1 MINEVL
7 KKLNKLIEDEPKI
20 GSLISVIFLFI
31 LIAILMLMSIIF
43 NLNMVI
49 IEEIKSII
57 GKLDEIDDYCDSL
70 SEKISQEDL
79 KEQDLL
85 HLIENEKLTAFEC
98 YRVIKEMK
106 KIREERRKIKHDME
120 IASSF
125 NKSKNKLIAK
135 EYRKFLIADLYKREK
150 QIGIKYNNKYYT
162 SEEIKKI
169 IKRS

>member
-1 MINEVL
+1 M
-7 KKLNKLIEDEPKI
+7 
-20 GSLISVIFLFI
+20 FL
-31 LIAILMLMSIIF
+31 
-43 NLNMVI
+43 

-85 HLIENEKLTAFEC
+85 HLIENEKLTTFEC

-106 KIREERRKIKHDME
+106 KIREERRKIKHDIE

-169 IKRS
+169 IKIFYTKMKRCK

>member
-1 MINEVL
+1 MVL
-7 KKLNKLIEDEPKI
+7 
-20 GSLISVIFLFI
+20 
-31 LIAILMLMSIIF
+31 
-43 NLNMVI
+43 

-85 HLIENEKLTAFEC
+85 HLIENEKLTTFEC

-125 NKSKNKLIAK
+125 NKSKNNLIAK

-162 SEEIKKI
+162 PEEIQRI
-169 IKRS
+169 VKRS

>member
-1 MINEVL
+1 
-7 KKLNKLIEDEPKI
+7 
-20 GSLISVIFLFI
+20 
-31 LIAILMLMSIIF
+31 
-43 NLNMVI
+43 
-49 IEEIKSII
+49 
-57 GKLDEIDDYCDSL
+57 
-70 SEKISQEDL
+70 
-79 KEQDLL
+79 
-85 HLIENEKLTAFEC
+85 
-98 YRVIKEMK
+98 MK
-106 KIREERRKIKHDME
+106 KIREERRKIKHDIE

>member
-1 MINEVL
+1 
-7 KKLNKLIEDEPKI
+7 
-20 GSLISVIFLFI
+20 
-31 LIAILMLMSIIF
+31 
-43 NLNMVI
+43 MVI

-120 IASSF
+120 IA
-125 NKSKNKLIAK
+125 
-135 EYRKFLIADLYKREK
+135 
-150 QIGIKYNNKYYT
+150 
-162 SEEIKKI
+162 
-169 IKRS
+169 